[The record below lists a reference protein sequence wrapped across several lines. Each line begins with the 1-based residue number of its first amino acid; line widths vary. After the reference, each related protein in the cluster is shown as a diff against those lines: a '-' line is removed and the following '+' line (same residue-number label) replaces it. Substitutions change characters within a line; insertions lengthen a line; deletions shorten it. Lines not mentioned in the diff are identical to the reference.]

1 MDNEFYQLIGSV
13 LGACWELV
21 YSKGG
26 SHMVQCKLR
35 RYIHIFIV
43 IHSHVAPMWL
53 PYWLHSFVLLIAYV
67 CGWIY
72 HDIRSYI
79 LMSICSSIYIHYRQR
94 ILPANWELVWSI
106 LTACWERVGSLFEAY
121 WQRVGSLFEAY
132 WQRVGSVL
140 GACWELVY
148 SKGGSHMMQCKLRRY
163 IHIFI
168 HSDSLPYWL
177 HIGCHISSHVAPKVA
192 PMWCNMQYAI
202 YVTTHHDI
210 KNM

>member
-1 MDNEFYQLIGSV
+1 MVGFTTIYALIFWCLFVVRFIFTIDNEFYQLIGSLFEAYWQRVGSVLGACLKHIDSVLGACWERVGSLLPACWERVGSVLGACWERVGSV

-35 RYIHIFIV
+35 RCI
-43 IHSHVAPMWL
+43 
-53 PYWLHSFVLLIAYV
+53 
-67 CGWIY
+67 
-72 HDIRSYI
+72 
-79 LMSICSSIYIHYRQR
+79 Q
-94 ILPANWELVWSI
+94 
-106 LTACWERVGSLFEAY
+106 
-121 WQRVGSLFEAY
+121 
-132 WQRVGSVL
+132 
-140 GACWELVY
+140 
-148 SKGGSHMMQCKLRRY
+148 
-163 IHIFI
+163 IFI
-168 HSDSLPYWL
+168 HSDSLPYFL

>member
-1 MDNEFYQLIGSV
+1 
-13 LGACWELV
+13 
-21 YSKGG
+21 
-26 SHMVQCKLR
+26 MVQCKLR

-106 LTACWERVGSLFEAY
+106 LTACLKHIDSVLGACWELVWSILTACWERVGSVFGACWEL
-121 WQRVGSLFEAY
+121 
-132 WQRVGSVL
+132 VGSVL
-140 GACWELVY
+140 GACWELVA
-148 SKGGSHMMQCKLRRY
+148 SVLGACWEIVGSVLGACILQRW
-163 IHIFI
+163 
-168 HSDSLPYWL
+168 LPYD
-177 HIGCHISSHVAPKVA
+177 A
-192 PMWCNMQYAI
+192 M
-202 YVTTHHDI
+202 
-210 KNM
+210 